1 MGMAAVESQFHV
13 LAVDD
18 SVIDRKLIERLLK
31 TSACQVTTVDSGS
44 KALEFLGLR
53 EHDKNQT
60 NCVSLDNHQESEI
73 NLIITDYCMPGMTG
87 YDLLKKIKKVSL
99 SVTRKVASRKSWAQA
114 VETTLA
120 RKSRVRVVETTSCRN
135 AGQGEGCL
143 HVTRKSQVQDVE
155 KSSCRNEGQG
165 ESASLRNIPVVI
177 MSSENVPSRIS
188 RCLEEG
194 AEEFFLKPVRLSDVN
209 KLRPHMMKTKCK
221 SPKQQQQ
228 PEIIVAQD
236 NQESIDITYVV
247 PSEENQES
255 DNIVQQQ
262 KSQGNSNNNKKR
274 KTIEENL
281 SPDRTRQ
288 RLSSLAAI

>member
-1 MGMAAVESQFHV
+1 MGMAAAESQFHV

-44 KALEFLGLR
+44 KALEFLGLQ

-60 NCVSLDNHQESEI
+60 NQPCVSLDNHQEAEI

-87 YDLLKKIKKVSL
+87 YDLLKKIK
-99 SVTRKVASRKSWAQA
+99 
-114 VETTLA
+114 E
-120 RKSRVRVVETTSCRN
+120 
-135 AGQGEGCL
+135 
-143 HVTRKSQVQDVE
+143 
-155 KSSCRNEGQG
+155 SS
-165 ESASLRNIPVVI
+165 SLRNIPVVI

-221 SPKQQQQ
+221 SPKLEQ
-228 PEIIVAQD
+228 PD
-236 NQESIDITYVV
+236 V
-247 PSEENQES
+247 PPEVPQTES

-262 KSQGNSNNNKKR
+262 QQQQQKSQANSDNNKKR
-274 KTIEENL
+274 KAIEENL
-281 SPDRTRQ
+281 SPDRTRP
-288 RLSSLAAI
+288 RFNSLTAI